1 MPIWYD
7 VFILQVQYVCIVPLC
22 GFIPCSNVSYP
33 RRFPVVYLT
42 YPAMRRPQ
50 VVNNQLE
57 VCAFF
62 MSVCEQTGAF
72 SMCV

>member
-1 MPIWYD
+1 MD
-7 VFILQVQYVCIVPLC
+7 VTFRCIV
-22 GFIPCSNVSYP
+22 FSYRDIVYRSYR

-50 VVNNQLE
+50 VVNKQLE

-62 MSVCEQTGAF
+62 VYIYVPLKTCQSEKRLKYN
-72 SMCV
+72 

>member
-1 MPIWYD
+1 MD
-7 VFILQVQYVCIVPLC
+7 VTFRCIVFPYRD
-22 GFIPCSNVSYP
+22 VVYRSYR

-50 VVNNQLE
+50 VVNKQLE

-62 MSVCEQTGAF
+62 VYIYT
-72 SMCV
+72 

>member
-1 MPIWYD
+1 MD
-7 VFILQVQYVCIVPLC
+7 VTFRCIVFPYRD
-22 GFIPCSNVSYP
+22 IVYRSYR

-50 VVNNQLE
+50 VVNKQLE

-62 MSVCEQTGAF
+62 VYIYVPLKTCQSEKRLKYN
-72 SMCV
+72 